1 MTVSI
6 NTEECIGCGVCVQI
20 CPAVFELDESAGK
33 ARVISDAPEEDCI
46 KEAAESC
53 PVGCISIK

>member
-1 MTVSI
+1 MTVSVDQ
-6 NTEECIGCGVCVQI
+6 EECIGCGVCVQI

-33 ARVISDAPEEDCI
+33 AKVIGDASEECV

-53 PVGCISIK
+53 PVGCISIE